1 MLASLIN
8 VHPDSFILQRILST
22 VNKVSS
28 VLFVILPKYQQPEC
42 FIKSD
47 TQKALLFMANRRT
60 CIYSLNRFIFV
71 IRSLVTTYSI
81 SLSSEF
87 SVESYLINWFKSTT
101 LLGNRKW
108 RNTINR
114 NSRYYLT
121 TTTKKKLRGIN
132 AEKGRRER
140 NTRTHAR
147 RPPLFQAGIL
157 WGQAINEGGNQ
168 LKLSCI
174 R

>member
-28 VLFVILPKYQQPEC
+28 VLFVILPKYQQPKC

-47 TQKALLFMANRRT
+47 TQKALLFMTNRRT

-114 NSRYYLT
+114 NSRHYLT
-121 TTTKKKLRGIN
+121 TTTKKLWGIN

-140 NTRTHAR
+140 DTRTHAR

>member
-8 VHPDSFILQRILST
+8 VHPDSFILQRILSI

-28 VLFVILPKYQQPEC
+28 VLFVILPKYQQPKC

-87 SVESYLINWFKSTT
+87 SVESYLINLFKSTT
-101 LLGNRKW
+101 LSGNRKW

-114 NSRYYLT
+114 NS
-121 TTTKKKLRGIN
+121 N

>member
-28 VLFVILPKYQQPEC
+28 FLFVILPKYQQPKC

-47 TQKALLFMANRRT
+47 TQKALLFMANRLT

-87 SVESYLINWFKSTT
+87 SVESYLIYLFKSTT
-101 LLGNRKW
+101 LSGNRK
-108 RNTINR
+108 
-114 NSRYYLT
+114 
-121 TTTKKKLRGIN
+121 
-132 AEKGRRER
+132 
-140 NTRTHAR
+140 
-147 RPPLFQAGIL
+147 
-157 WGQAINEGGNQ
+157 
-168 LKLSCI
+168 
-174 R
+174 

>member
-28 VLFVILPKYQQPEC
+28 VLFVILPKYQQPKC

-47 TQKALLFMANRRT
+47 TQKALLFMTNRRT

-71 IRSLVTTYSI
+71 IRRLVTTYSI

-87 SVESYLINWFKSTT
+87 SVESYLIN
-101 LLGNRKW
+101 
-108 RNTINR
+108 
-114 NSRYYLT
+114 
-121 TTTKKKLRGIN
+121 
-132 AEKGRRER
+132 
-140 NTRTHAR
+140 
-147 RPPLFQAGIL
+147 
-157 WGQAINEGGNQ
+157 
-168 LKLSCI
+168 
-174 R
+174 